1 MKPYKSPSIDEIKKK
16 YEYKIDPYNF
26 IDTAYIV
33 YALLNGRFALQ
44 FESYKFDEK
53 IEEIKKMINNK
64 RDKIDKTTLES
75 FEKTL
80 KDISNLCEEVNKK
93 LELDCDEISPIISG
107 ISMDYERNTD
117 KPGAV
122 DIYLK
127 ISKEMIDMEVYKYI
141 KYERIFVL
149 YNEHIIYMKKN

>member
-1 MKPYKSPSIDEIKKK
+1 MIPYKSLTIDEIKKE

-93 LELDCDEISPIISG
+93 LELDCDEF
-107 ISMDYERNTD
+107 YQ
-117 KPGAV
+117 
-122 DIYLK
+122 
-127 ISKEMIDMEVYKYI
+127 
-141 KYERIFVL
+141 
-149 YNEHIIYMKKN
+149 

>member
-1 MKPYKSPSIDEIKKK
+1 
-16 YEYKIDPYNF
+16 
-26 IDTAYIV
+26 
-33 YALLNGRFALQ
+33 
-44 FESYKFDEK
+44 
-53 IEEIKKMINNK
+53 MINNK

-127 ISKEMIDMEVYKYI
+127 ISKEMIDKQVYKYI
-141 KYERIFVL
+141 KYEKKFIL
-149 YNEHIIYMKKN
+149 YNEQIIYMKQQLSD